1 MGDRIG
7 QDSSDSQPTD
17 GSYAAEGA
25 DKQELLPED
34 GLNIGVDLCRDPGSL
49 QHVVQLLSALAHAP
63 RQFAGDDLPRSGH
76 LSDDPRRLN
85 RRTNVGYRANPRCMP
100 CYPSDA
106 LVVAD
111 AVLKRDE
118 HRVWTNQRANT
129 PCRGIGVVGLD
140 AEENQI
146 DGTNLARVVRGLHG
160 YRESSGQPRLQ
171 G

>member
-17 GSYAAEGA
+17 GSYAAECA
-25 DKQELLPED
+25 DKQKLLPED
-34 GLNIGVDLCRDPGSL
+34 GLNIGVDLRRDPGSL
-49 QHVVQLLSALAHAP
+49 QHVAQLLGARTRAPGQLAEYD
-63 RQFAGDDLPRSGH
+63 FPRSGR
-76 LSDDPRRLN
+76 LRYDPRRLN
-85 RRTNVGYRANPRCMP
+85 RRNDVGYRTDPRCMP

-106 LVVAD
+106 LVVVD

-118 HRVWTNQRANT
+118 HRVRVNQRANT

-146 DGTNLARVVRGLHG
+146 DGNNLARVVRGLHG
-160 YRESSGQPRLQ
+160 YRESSGQP
-171 G
+171 